1 MAKKNA
7 EVVEE
12 VQAVETLVEAVEE
25 VKPKKST
32 KKSTKK
38 VEDPVKEIPV
48 ETSVVAEE
56 PKVEEAPKKKTTKKK
71 AEPVEEVK
79 IEEPIVVPNVI
90 VEPESVIEEPPVI
103 EEPQVEKTPEEYPVV
118 KYGNGMISFP
128 THTVEEVK
136 PGPVKDE
143 PKVKTASG
151 AYEAIATTNLYVL
164 KTPGILATKRGS
176 YKVGTKF
183 TILEEDR
190 GWGKVADG
198 KWINLNYVEKV

>member
-7 EVVEE
+7 AVVEE
-12 VQAVETLVEAVEE
+12 EINAVETPVEAVEE

-38 VEDPVKEIPV
+38 VEDPVEEIPV

-79 IEEPIVVPNVI
+79 VEEPAVVAEPV
-90 VEPESVIEEPPVI
+90 VEET
-103 EEPQVEKTPEEYPVV
+103 QEEYPVV

-136 PGPVKDE
+136 PEPVKDE

>member
-12 VQAVETLVEAVEE
+12 VQAVETPVAAVDE
-25 VKPKKST
+25 VKPKKAT

-38 VEDPVKEIPV
+38 VEDPVEEIPV

-79 IEEPIVVPNVI
+79 VEEPAVVAEPM
-90 VEPESVIEEPPVI
+90 VEET
-103 EEPQVEKTPEEYPVV
+103 QEEYPVV

-128 THTVEEVK
+128 THIVEEVK
-136 PGPVKDE
+136 PEPVKDE

-183 TILEEDR
+183 TILKEDR